1 MYLEVLSLQFSIFWM
16 YFWLVFFI
24 SSHCVSPPLRKRWRR
39 RWSSIVVVTAGF
51 ATNPS
56 GIGSTSLPL
65 HLTNTPAQKLIIAPP
80 QNTTPNTVPN
90 STSYY
95 SSIAARSFR
104 GFRRGVVPEGAGD
117 AMVHPDF
124 GRSVNPISARGDRL
138 YQPNCYWHPWIFRPS
153 DGPAVIRVTFD
164 NHKRRKLK
172 L

>member
-1 MYLEVLSLQFSIFWM
+1 M
-16 YFWLVFFI
+16 
-24 SSHCVSPPLRKRWRR
+24 
-39 RWSSIVVVTAGF
+39 VTAGF

-104 GFRRGVVPEGAGD
+104 GFRRGVAPGG
-117 AMVHPDF
+117 AMVHPYF
-124 GRSVNPISARGDRL
+124 GRSVNLISTRGDRL
-138 YQPNCYWHPWIFRPS
+138 CPPNYYWHSRIFRPS
-153 DGPAVIRVTFD
+153 DVPEFRFGSNNVQT
-164 NHKRRKLK
+164 LK
-172 L
+172 DFMFLLPPQCVRG